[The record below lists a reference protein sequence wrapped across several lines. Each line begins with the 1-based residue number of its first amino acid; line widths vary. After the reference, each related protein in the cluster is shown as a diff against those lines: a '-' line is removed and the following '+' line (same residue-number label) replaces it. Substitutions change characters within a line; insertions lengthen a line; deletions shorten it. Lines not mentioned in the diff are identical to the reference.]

1 MVFASSILRRSVQNK
16 IRLGQNNTTLGF
28 LRNMSS
34 SLNSPVE
41 AAITAKLTDA
51 LEPSVLQIINESH
64 MHNV

>member
-1 MVFASSILRRSVQNK
+1 MQNK

-51 LEPSVLQIINESH
+51 LEPSVLQVINESH